1 MSLRSLTTLM
11 TAASLFVSMMIA
23 GYSGAPAQPS
33 SQTDDTAYVEIK
45 TEKFEG
51 VIVPAAR
58 AAEFVKSLTGYEGKG
73 HWTPG
78 REDVFKFE
86 ARIEAHLR
94 KATDKRSPAL
104 WKKLSNYRRQY
115 AGVEVEG
122 RKLLYANFFCDTFN
136 GEWKNRPVAVE
147 DGGDCFFQ
155 IKYDLHT
162 GAFTDL
168 QINGEA

>member
-1 MSLRSLTTLM
+1 MSLRSLTTFL
-11 TAASLFVSMMIA
+11 TAASLFVSMAIA
-23 GYSGAPAQPS
+23 KDSGAPVDRVPQIDG
-33 SQTDDTAYVEIK
+33 QAYVEVK

-51 VIVPAAR
+51 AIVPAAR
-58 AAEFVKSLTGYEGKG
+58 AAEFVKSLTGDEGKG

-86 ARIEAHLR
+86 ARLESHLR
-94 KATDKRSPAL
+94 KAADRRSPAL
-104 WKKLSNYRRQY
+104 WKKLVDYRRQY
-115 AGVEVEG
+115 AGIEARG
-122 RKLLYANFFCDTFN
+122 RKLLYVNFVCHSFN
-136 GEWKNRPVAVE
+136 GEWKNHPVSVD

-155 IKYDLHT
+155 IKYDPQT